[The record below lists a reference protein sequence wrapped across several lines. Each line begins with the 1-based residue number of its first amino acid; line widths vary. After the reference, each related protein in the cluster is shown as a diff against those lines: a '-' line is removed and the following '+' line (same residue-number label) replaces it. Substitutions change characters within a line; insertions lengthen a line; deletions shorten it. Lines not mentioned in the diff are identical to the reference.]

1 MEPVR
6 FINDHQINVWPFA
19 SSNRLDAAYLD
30 RLVTIGSLVDA
41 LNHADAM
48 NTFGLERG
56 DGLVD
61 EAKRINYERDT
72 LALASARRMM
82 FAAMTVLPAPVG
94 D

>member
-1 MEPVR
+1 
-6 FINDHQINVWPFA
+6 
-19 SSNRLDAAYLD
+19 
-30 RLVTIGSLVDA
+30 
-41 LNHADAM
+41 
-48 NTFGLERG
+48 
-56 DGLVD
+56 LVD